1 MLSDKFKTELFSTM
15 RLSIPIIV
23 AQLGI
28 ILMAVTDNV
37 IVGKLLGAKALGAAG
52 IGNSVAF
59 LIASLAT
66 GGLSVL
72 APMVSKLFAEKDTL
86 QMAKLFKTGFVVSI
100 LFAVGLFG
108 LGLLIYFNFSILDQ
122 SAEIT
127 LLASTY
133 FLIIMASNVLL
144 FMFIFLKQFTD
155 GFALP
160 KISMYIT
167 FVGLVMNAI
176 LNYVLIKGLWGLPAL
191 GLAGSAWATLL
202 TRVIMTAC
210 ILINMLNN
218 NVFKGL
224 FKTETALIYTNQIKD
239 ILSKAIPSGLQFFFE
254 IGAFT
259 TAVIMMGWISEVAL
273 ASHQIA
279 INIASTTYMMATGI
293 AYAGGIRVGEAWGLR
308 SPKAIIRSGYAAYLL
323 VFAFMAICMVLIL
336 VLRRTL
342 LAGYIDDTAVI
353 NAAMPLLVIAA
364 IFQLSDGIQVVG
376 LGALRGLQDIKIP
389 TTITFVAYWVI
400 ALPLGYVLGF
410 TLNMG
415 AAGIWW
421 GLLTGLTVS
430 AIALYIRFRNLIKP
444 VKLTRRIKGV

>member
-1 MLSDKFKTELFSTM
+1 MFSNKFKTELLKTIQ
-15 RLSIPIIV
+15 LSVPIIV

-72 APMVSKLFAEKDTL
+72 APMVSKLFAERDNL
-86 QMAKLFKTGFVVSI
+86 QLAKLFRTGFVVSL
-100 LFAVGLFG
+100 LFAITLFG
-108 LGLLIYFNFSILDQ
+108 LGLLVYYNFHLFNQ
-122 SAEIT
+122 SADIQS
-127 LLASTY
+127 LASKY

-144 FMFIFLKQFTD
+144 FAFIYLKQFTD

-176 LNYVLIKGLWGLPAL
+176 FNYVLIQGLWGFPTL

-202 TRVIMTAC
+202 TRVIMTAS
-210 ILINMLNN
+210 ILIYMLNN
-218 NVFKGL
+218 KNFKQL
-224 FKTETALIYTNQIKD
+224 FKAKIPLIYSTQIKAV
-239 ILSKAIPSGLQFFFE
+239 ISKAIPSGLQFFFE

-293 AYAGGIRVGEAWGLR
+293 AYAGGIRVGEAWGMR
-308 SPKAIIRSGYAAYLL
+308 SPKAIIRSGYAAYFL
-323 VFAFMAICMVLIL
+323 VFVFMAVCMIAIL
-336 VLRRTL
+336 LLRRTL
-342 LAGYIDDTAVI
+342 LEGYINDTAVI
-353 NAAMPLLVIAA
+353 EAAPEGGFWATCIEIPGANGQGESVEEAKKDLIQAVELL
-364 IFQLSDGIQVVG
+364 LEDRREDM
-376 LGALRGLQDIKIP
+376 LRGLPEDVVRA
-389 TTITFVAYWVI
+389 TILV
-400 ALPLGYVLGF
+400 G
-410 TLNMG
+410 
-415 AAGIWW
+415 
-421 GLLTGLTVS
+421 
-430 AIALYIRFRNLIKP
+430 
-444 VKLTRRIKGV
+444 